1 MTNELV
7 LYEGE
12 QDVKSLNSLT
22 SESKNIKRITFD
34 FSSHKLLTQNNIS
47 HSILENYISEDEK
60 TVIDNFS
67 VELTSNWHKLEIF
80 KKCLEINDIN
90 IGFLLEF
97 ELLPYF
103 LKIVKKFFGILN
115 ILKQEKPKKIFCSSL
130 GNFLKNLIG
139 EKTQLIVV
147 PSKNTDKLFYDSIE
161 LQLPYISKIGT
172 INLSRKKFNQIK
184 GITEDLSQL
193 LFRIKPNSAELNKRK
208 NILLLDFNPERYE
221 YLLLELSKL
230 NHNII
235 LLNQRRPAAW
245 NKNSLKIIRKTN
257 TFVIN
262 LNNFSNKSEIKKI
275 NLLKQS
281 FLKNLQNIP
290 LDNEEIT
297 QFFSIQQRTFW
308 NIIKDNFLNLIEAR
322 AQEIITKTV
331 LVDSLLNEIPI
342 DLIVEWAH
350 VPAEEKLFLKKA
362 YKNNIPTIFLQHGQY
377 AITRNSLKYKHL
389 QPHIPSLHSK
399 MIVWGEP
406 TKNEIKG
413 IGGDGNRI
421 YALGSTLHDPYFL
434 ELKKIQKSKNV
445 QKSKKILIVVSDV
458 SGTNFN
464 GSHCLLYER
473 IEKFTT
479 KIINVIKQTNY
490 IPVIKFRA
498 AQSYHELK
506 PLVLKLDKNIE
517 YFTTEDIK
525 NIILDCDLVISLN
538 FSTVILDAMILNK
551 PTVTILPDEQ
561 GYELT
566 PVIKTNS
573 TLSISD
579 IDTLETNL
587 INLFNDETLQSD
599 LIKRGNQFVENYFVH
614 KGNSS
619 NIIARFC
626 DETVDVNK

>member
-47 HSILENYISEDEK
+47 HSILENYVSEDEK
-60 TVIDNFS
+60 IIIDNFS

-80 KKCLEINDIN
+80 KKCLEINDVN
-90 IGFLLEF
+90 IGFMLEF
-97 ELLPYF
+97 ELHPYF
-103 LKIVKKFFGILN
+103 FNIVKKFFGILN
-115 ILKQEKPKKIFCSSL
+115 ILKQERPKKIFCSSL
-130 GNFLKNLIG
+130 GNFLKNLID
-139 EKTQLIVV
+139 EKTQLIIV
-147 PSKNTDKLFYDSIE
+147 PSENTDKLFYDSIE

-184 GITEDLSQL
+184 GVAEDFSQL
-193 LFRIKPNSAELNKRK
+193 LFRIKPNFAELNKRK

-221 YLLLELSKL
+221 HLLLELSKL

-235 LLNQRRPAAW
+235 LLNQRRPAVW

-275 NLLKQS
+275 DLLKQS
-281 FLKNLQNIP
+281 FLKNLHNIP
-290 LDNEEIT
+290 LDDEEIT

-362 YKNNIPTIFLQHGQY
+362 YKNNIPTIFLQHGLF
-377 AITRNSLKYKHL
+377 AITRNSSKYKHL
-389 QPHIPSLHSK
+389 QPYIPSLHSK

-406 TKNEIKG
+406 TQNEIKG
-413 IGGDGNRI
+413 IGGDGNSI

-458 SGTNFN
+458 SRTSFN
-464 GSHCLLYER
+464 GSHCLAYER
-473 IEKFTT
+473 LEKFTT
-479 KIINVIKQTNY
+479 KIINVIKQSNY

-498 AQSYHELK
+498 AQSYYNLK

-538 FSTVILDAMILNK
+538 FSTAILDAMILNK
-551 PTVTILPDEQ
+551 PTVTILPDEE

-573 TLSISD
+573 TLSISNVE
-579 IDTLETNL
+579 TLETNL
-587 INLFNDETLQSD
+587 INLFNDETLQSE
-599 LIKRGNQFVENYFVH
+599 LIKRGNQFVENFFAH

-626 DETVDVNK
+626 DEIVDVNK